1 MNRISD
7 PPFILCP
14 RCGKKSFGVSEVLSD
29 HYLRKCNQCFYPDSE
44 RNEPEVCYILPH
56 LSKRIIY
63 IDQFA
68 LSYMVRALHPDMK
81 ATGNNHAD
89 HFWVQL
95 YQKLDKLIRMQII
108 ICPQSN
114 FHFQESLVSNFFEPL
129 ERMYHLLSRDS
140 KFIDQYRIRKFQI
153 ENSVR
158 NWVRG
163 LSGHSMVDNLK
174 SVIDRDID
182 IWLPRKITF
191 SPSHYP
197 QTYEVQL
204 RESRERIHRQ
214 WIQEFNIWKEHSD
227 AKFEQWMEDF
237 YLSLVKEI
245 LHSYPDCLRY
255 IIRLP
260 AQQIHHTDLCQF
272 LLESMDPI
280 QLMHSVFKEEG
291 ITYNDLW
298 LNTWQYLQ
306 SDSFRQ
312 IPFIKLYALFYASF
326 ARKAGSGQKKPPD
339 RGMTNDL
346 NVLSLLLPYC
356 DAMFID
362 NQCRSCLEEKDVQS
376 RIDYSTRVFSLSSK
390 EDFLAYLEQLETE
403 FPPKYRKEVE
413 DLYGIQWINTPTQL
427 YWKERS
433 GK

>member
-1 MNRISD
+1 MNQISG
-7 PPFILCP
+7 PPFIKCP
-14 RCGKKSFGVSEVLSD
+14 RCGEKTYGIREICPD

-44 RNEPEVCYILPH
+44 RNEPEVHYILPH

-68 LSYMVRALHPDMK
+68 LSYLVRALHPGMK

-89 HFWVQL
+89 YFWVQL
-95 YQKLDKLIRMQII
+95 YQKLDRLVKMQII

-114 FHFQESLVSNFFEPL
+114 YHLQESLVSNFFEPL
-129 ERMYHLLSRDS
+129 EKMYHLLSRGS
-140 KFIDQYRIRKFQI
+140 KFVDQVQIRKFQI

-158 NWVRG
+158 NWVKG
-163 LSGHSMVDNLK
+163 VSEFPIADSLK
-174 SVIDRDID
+174 SVIDRNKD
-182 IWLPRKITF
+182 IWLPRDIHF
-191 SPSHYP
+191 LCSHYSEA
-197 QTYEVQL
+197 YEEEL

-214 WIQEFNIWKEHSD
+214 WIQEFHIWKEHAD
-227 AKFEQWMEDF
+227 AKFEQWVEDF

-245 LHSYPDCLRY
+245 LPSYPDCLRY
-255 IIRLP
+255 IIHLP
-260 AQQIHHTDLCQF
+260 AQQIHHIDLCQF

-280 QLMHSVFKEEG
+280 PLMHSVFKEEG

-306 SDSFRQ
+306 SESFRQ
-312 IPFIKLYALFYASF
+312 IPFINLYALFYASF

-346 NVLSLLLPYC
+346 NILSLLLPYC

-362 NQCRSCLEEKDVQS
+362 NQCRGCLDEKDVQS
-376 RIDYSTRVFSLSSK
+376 RIDYSTRVFSLTAK
-390 EDFLAYLEQLETE
+390 EEFLAYLEQLETN
-403 FPPKYRKEVE
+403 FPPKDRKKVE
-413 DLYGIQWINTPTQL
+413 DLYGVEWINTSTQL
-427 YWKERS
+427 Y
-433 GK
+433 